1 MMHTFTNT
9 EFTRSMKKS
18 HTIYMPE
25 MLHYHNE
32 LLCAAFAFG
41 GYKLAVVPEQEHIC
55 CETQSLV
62 NKDYCTC
69 AIGIIGNLLTFVKS
83 DDCDR
88 EHIAFLEP
96 QAGGA
101 CRAGNYYN
109 LIIECLH
116 KLGYGQIPVLSLN
129 AHGLEQHSGF
139 RINGRMLLGA
149 IAAVCYSDLLMDLTQ
164 QIRPYEKNAGETEGL
179 RQQWLQRLTEEIRH
193 GRHLFYRKKV
203 YREIVESFGR
213 IPVDRGQAKKKV
225 GVVGEIYIKCSPVGN
240 CHLEDYLQKNG
251 CDYRMGGFVN
261 YCIYV
266 VYSEMKSLEL
276 GHQSRLEAAGYQKV
290 LQFLYYVQKEIAE
303 ALEQAGFLHDRSF
316 QELLAEKKDI
326 LSDYYNIGDG
336 WLMTAEIIDLIKK
349 GYDKIL
355 VVHPFGCL
363 VSHVGGRGVLKALH
377 ERFPEAKIT
386 SIEYDYDQSD
396 TLRESR
402 VLLAIE

>member
-9 EFTRSMKKS
+9 EFTRSMKKT

-164 QIRPYEKNAGETEGL
+164 QIRPYEKMPV
-179 RQQWLQRLTEEIRH
+179 RQ
-193 GRHLFYRKKV
+193 K
-203 YREIVESFGR
+203 
-213 IPVDRGQAKKKV
+213 
-225 GVVGEIYIKCSPVGN
+225 
-240 CHLEDYLQKNG
+240 G
-251 CDYRMGGFVN
+251 CD
-261 YCIYV
+261 
-266 VYSEMKSLEL
+266 SS
-276 GHQSRLEAAGYQKV
+276 GY
-290 LQFLYYVQKEIAE
+290 
-303 ALEQAGFLHDRSF
+303 
-316 QELLAEKKDI
+316 KD
-326 LSDYYNIGDG
+326 
-336 WLMTAEIIDLIKK
+336 
-349 GYDKIL
+349 
-355 VVHPFGCL
+355 
-363 VSHVGGRGVLKALH
+363 
-377 ERFPEAKIT
+377 
-386 SIEYDYDQSD
+386 
-396 TLRESR
+396 
-402 VLLAIE
+402 

>member
-55 CETQSLV
+55 YETQSLV

-139 RINGRMLLGA
+139 RINGRME
-149 IAAVCYSDLLMDLTQ
+149 
-164 QIRPYEKNAGETEGL
+164 PL
-179 RQQWLQRLTEEIRH
+179 RLCATVI
-193 GRHLFYRKKV
+193 F
-203 YREIVESFGR
+203 
-213 IPVDRGQAKKKV
+213 
-225 GVVGEIYIKCSPVGN
+225 
-240 CHLEDYLQKNG
+240 
-251 CDYRMGGFVN
+251 
-261 YCIYV
+261 
-266 VYSEMKSLEL
+266 
-276 GHQSRLEAAGYQKV
+276 
-290 LQFLYYVQKEIAE
+290 
-303 ALEQAGFLHDRSF
+303 
-316 QELLAEKKDI
+316 
-326 LSDYYNIGDG
+326 
-336 WLMTAEIIDLIKK
+336 
-349 GYDKIL
+349 
-355 VVHPFGCL
+355 
-363 VSHVGGRGVLKALH
+363 
-377 ERFPEAKIT
+377 
-386 SIEYDYDQSD
+386 
-396 TLRESR
+396 
-402 VLLAIE
+402 